1 MSTAE
6 RTLTRHP
13 SARDDPGRLDAPGST
28 ALKLLALAGSEQ
40 RGILATAL
48 VALADAGAGIAIAI
62 FAGRFIGA
70 LRDGTAAELAPYL
83 APLAGAVLCKA
94 LFAYL
99 ATRIGHDTSFGIMAD
114 LRSRLFRHLETLAPG
129 YMVQRRTGDLVA
141 AAIADVETLEL
152 FFAHNIPGTV
162 VAVLVPT
169 TILLIVAALAWPVA
183 VLLAPLALAAAIV
196 PRLVKRRI
204 ERQSDTLRRELGEVN
219 ATFVD
224 SLQGLPALAA
234 FGREEAQAAIIG
246 AGSRRAGDAAVAVA
260 RLGGLQSAASEL
272 VAALGLLVV
281 LLVGGAAV
289 ANGTL
294 AFSSFVVLFVLSI
307 QLFQP
312 IIALNDLLE
321 KLHPALAAARRIF
334 AILEAQPQ
342 VTDCWAGVTGE
353 GARVREGTPLAP
365 GPVTRDTPSAQGGIL
380 QALRPPTPEDATVA
394 LEGVTFR
401 YAPDLP
407 PATDAVNFVV
417 PAGQCAALVGPSGA
431 GKSTLIHL
439 LQRFWDPQQGRILLG
454 GVDVRDLPL
463 TTLRDRIAVVAQDVY
478 LFNTSILENLRL
490 GKPDAT
496 PAEVEAA
503 ARAANVHDF
512 IVGLP
517 QGYETVV
524 GERGARLSGGQT
536 QRLAIARALLKDAP
550 VLLLDEATSSVD
562 AETESLIQEA
572 LVRLMAGRTS
582 IVIAHR
588 LATIRRADLV
598 LVLERGRLIE
608 SGSPA
613 ALLAQDG
620 AFAGLLRA
628 QGLLDAPATMPAR

>member
-13 SARDDPGRLDAPGST
+13 GGREEPGRPDAPGST
-28 ALKLLALAGSEQ
+28 GLKLLALAGSEQ
-40 RGILATAL
+40 RGILLTAL
-48 VALADAGAGIAIAI
+48 AALADAGAGIAIAI

-70 LRDGTAAELAPYL
+70 LRDGTAGELAPYL

-99 ATRIGHDTSFGIMAD
+99 ATRIGHNTSFGIMAE

-129 YMVQRRTGDLVA
+129 YMVNRRTGDLVA
-141 AAIADVETLEL
+141 AAVADVETLEL

-169 TILLIVAALAWPVA
+169 TILLIIAALAWPVA

-196 PRLVKRRI
+196 PRLVRRRI

-234 FGREEAQAAIIG
+234 FGREEAQAAVIG

-334 AILEAQPQ
+334 SILEAQPQ
-342 VTDCWAGVTGE
+342 VTDRWAAR
-353 GARVREGTPLAP
+353 GAVGAAP
-365 GPVTRDTPSAQGGIL
+365 PSPA
-380 QALRPPTPEDATVA
+380 DATVA
-394 LEGVTFR
+394 LERVTFH

-407 PATDAVNFVV
+407 PATDAVSFVV

-463 TTLRDRIAVVAQDVY
+463 AALRDRIAVVAQDVY

-496 PAEVEAA
+496 PAEIEAA
-503 ARAANVHDF
+503 ARAANIHDF

-524 GERGARLSGGQT
+524 GERGARLSGGQK

-550 VLLLDEATSSVD
+550 VLLLDEATSNVD

-598 LVLERGRLIE
+598 LVLERGRLVE

-613 ALLAQDG
+613 ALLAQDST
-620 AFAGLLRA
+620 FAGLLRA
-628 QGLLDAPATMPAR
+628 QGLLDAPATTPAR